1 MKLDASLKH
10 SLEPQSQW
18 KGNLRSGL
26 KIFVSQLTI
35 HIHTLVVTKPEK
47 CQLIQPPTTTMG
59 TIEVRFPFNI
69 SVIMLGSIIG
79 LGGGVALCV
88 PFFSIPVSSWFM

>member
-18 KGNLRSGL
+18 EGNLRSGL
-26 KIFVSQLTI
+26 KIIVCQLTI
-35 HIHTLVVTKPEK
+35 YTLVVTKPEK